1 MYASE
6 KLDNFRWVAKFFAKC
21 SEVELCDDALVS
33 ETISRE
39 VAEYGT
45 STPCLSLLTKH

>member
-6 KLDNFRWVAKFFAKC
+6 KLDNFRWVAKLFAKC
-21 SEVELCDDALVS
+21 SKVELCDDTLAS

-45 STPCLSLLTKH
+45 STLYTSLGTKH